1 MKPVTK
7 ENRNQNESCLPE
19 FDSSG
24 PSPASDLNNIHSKNT
39 IQTSFEN
46 SRLLS
51 DDCSSISSDLRRSI
65 CVSSYVNEDTMKDCD
80 IDILSHEPNSTN
92 IEEGTWQNLKENC
105 KGMDTS
111 GWEEI
116 WYSNGSVKKIS
127 PDGKTTKT
135 IYYNGDVEE
144 MSTDEEIVKYY
155 HAESKIWHKQFKDG
169 LEIKEFPK

>member
-7 ENRNQNESCLPE
+7 KNQNKNQLCLPE

-24 PSPASDLNNIHSKNT
+24 PSPAFDLNNIRNKNT
-39 IQTSFEN
+39 IQKSFEN

-65 CVSSYVNEDTMKDCD
+65 CVSSYVNEDTMKNCD
-80 IDILSHEPNSTN
+80 IDMLSKEPDTMN
-92 IEEGTWQNLKENC
+92 IEEDTRQNLKENC
-105 KGMDTS
+105 EGMDTS
-111 GWEEI
+111 AWEEI

-127 PDGKTTKT
+127 PDGKITKT

-144 MSTDEEIVKYY
+144 TSTDEEIVKYY